1 MIVIFDT
8 FAGLCNQFFDIYCG
22 INFCII
28 NNIKFTFRYC
38 SFRIPDN
45 LNGWYNSDF
54 NSLFDLSTIFKQYEH
69 LYVDFS
75 TLNLT
80 SDNTYNFESLCAIQL
95 FSNNYVNEI
104 KNISKEYIILK
115 QFWSI
120 SMPHTEIVDNLYPR
134 IKPSKRLM
142 DLYENI
148 KNKVLQNNEE
158 YNFIHYRFESD
169 FLNHFNVTVEPLEN
183 ILLNIKNKFKN
194 PELKIYIA
202 TSNIKQN
209 IDLQTSKLSQIIV
222 FKDDDELTDYNF
234 EEKAMIDFMFGL
246 NSNEVFGNRRS
257 SFSVI
262 LNYIKDTSNFYV

>member
-1 MIVIFDT
+1 MGV
-8 FAGLCNQFFDIYCG
+8 
-22 INFCII
+22 
-28 NNIKFTFRYC
+28 
-38 SFRIPDN
+38 
-45 LNGWYNSDF
+45 LNVQRC
-54 NSLFDLSTIFKQYEH
+54 KKYEH

-80 SDNTYNFESLCAIQL
+80 SDNTYNWECERAINL
-95 FSNNYVNEI
+95 FTNNYVNEI

-120 SMPHTEIVDNLYPR
+120 SLNSTEIVDDLYPR
-134 IKPSKRLM
+134 IMPSKRLM
-142 DLYENI
+142 NLYENI
-148 KNKVLQNNEE
+148 KSKSIQNNEQ
-158 YNFIHYRFESD
+158 YNFIHYRFEYD
-169 FLNHFNVTVEPLEN
+169 FLDHFNTTVEPLEN

-209 IDLQTSKLSQIIV
+209 IDLQNSNLSQIIL

-246 NSNEVFGNRRS
+246 NSNEVFGNRQS
-257 SFSVI
+257 TFSLI
-262 LNYIKDTSNFYV
+262 LNRLKGTSNYYA